1 MVEEAPRASLVVV
14 AGGIAADKNFQYACR
29 PKQHNHIDQHR
40 QDSDKTTPDEAWEG
54 NRIP

>member
-1 MVEEAPRASLVVV
+1 VVEEAPRASLVVV